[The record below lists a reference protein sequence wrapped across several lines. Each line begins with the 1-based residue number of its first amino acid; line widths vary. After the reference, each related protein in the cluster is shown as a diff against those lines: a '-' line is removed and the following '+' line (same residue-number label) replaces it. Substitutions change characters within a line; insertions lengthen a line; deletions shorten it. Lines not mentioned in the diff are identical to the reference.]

1 LARRH
6 LIDGAAYYSIDGRIQ
21 DVINRGVEKIH
32 AEEVE
37 ELLMRHP
44 AIANAALV
52 AMPDYP
58 PRTSSAR
65 RVVSAQ
71 VPPRTHLIMN

>member
-1 LARRH
+1 MSRHRLARAVPAHRSSGWDLARRH
-6 LIDGAAYYSIDGRIQ
+6 LIDGAAYYSIDGRIK

-52 AMPDYP
+52 AMPD
-58 PRTSSAR
+58 
-65 RVVSAQ
+65 
-71 VPPRTHLIMN
+71 